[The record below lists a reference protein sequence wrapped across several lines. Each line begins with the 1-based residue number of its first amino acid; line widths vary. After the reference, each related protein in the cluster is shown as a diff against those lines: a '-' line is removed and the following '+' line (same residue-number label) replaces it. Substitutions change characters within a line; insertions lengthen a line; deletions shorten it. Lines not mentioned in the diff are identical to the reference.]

1 MADALKTILMRQP
14 WPNSR
19 SLYQALAKSLF
30 TDSHHDMFA
39 VVKILISASLIYLV
53 NEVVVRHSKP
63 LLGSLIASLPL
74 VSVLTFIWIWNDLRA
89 KPEVLVEKLSTHS
102 AGVFW
107 FVLPSLPM
115 FLLIPWMLKK
125 GIGFWP
131 TMAAGCLLTMVLY
144 LIMAKLLAR
153 FGVMM

>member
-1 MADALKTILMRQP
+1 MRGVMLP
-14 WPNSR
+14 
-19 SLYQALAKSLF
+19 
-30 TDSHHDMFA
+30 
-39 VVKILISASLIYLV
+39 VVKILLSASVIYVV
-53 NEVVVRHSKP
+53 NEIVVRHSKP

-74 VSVLTFIWIWNDLRA
+74 VSVLTFIWIWHDLRA
-89 KPEVLVEKLSTHS
+89 KPDVLVEKLSVHS

-131 TMAAGCLLTMVLY
+131 AMAAGCALTMVLY
-144 LIMAKLLAR
+144 LVVARLLAR
-153 FGVMM
+153 FGVMI